1 MKAKSYI
8 PLLVAA
14 ACMMAITSCNDDQ
27 DIQPSDANN
36 TEQENVADST
46 QSKGEEST
54 IPLYIPLKKNA
65 SGYEPVVTPISSKV
79 FTQFFS
85 NGYWWENEYR
95 FVYEDGTTSE
105 PIRWM
110 GGSSTLF
117 TQANGETLLMAY
129 DMSFYDYDWREHL
142 TSFPYTYDEQTN
154 VFSYGSGKPHQT
166 FTVLSINADEMRCT
180 MAPDENL
187 IKDFEQLKHAL
198 QYVVFKHYTEK
209 EVGGL

>member
-1 MKAKSYI
+1 MKAKFYTL
-8 PLLVAA
+8 LLVAS
-14 ACMMAITSCNDDQ
+14 ACIWAITSCNDDQ
-27 DIQPSDANN
+27 DIQPSDTNN
-36 TEQENVADST
+36 TEQEDVTDST
-46 QSKGEEST
+46 QTASETNKGDEST
-54 IPLYIPLKKNA
+54 IPLYIPLKKTEG
-65 SGYEPVVTPISSKV
+65 GYEPVVTPISSDA

-85 NGYWWENEYR
+85 DGYWWTNEYR

-105 PIRWM
+105 PIHWM

-180 MAPDENL
+180 KAADENL
-187 IKDFEQLKHAL
+187 IKEFEQFRHAL
-198 QYVVFKHYTEK
+198 QYVVFKHYAE
-209 EVGGL
+209 